1 MNARILVVGACAML
15 ATNAANATVYFDT
28 VNPPAGPAIGYDGP
42 SSDGTTVLATS
53 FAAPATPNFSSI
65 SLTLSADKPSDG
77 GSVLVYLVSNTGG
90 SSGVAGTPSYT
101 ATGNTFDSFKNA
113 SLIGAIADSTLATT
127 GVGTS
132 LVSLTVAATSVAAVA
147 ATTTNNE
154 YWIGL
159 VASSAGSSFDW
170 YYNGNANGTGTAGQ
184 AYFNNYGNVLS
195 SSASDAGGPYQL
207 QVSTPEP
214 TTLAVLGASLAGFG
228 YFRRRRT
235 PKV

>member
-1 MNARILVVGACAML
+1 MNARILAFGACAML

-28 VNPPAGPAIGYDGP
+28 VNPPAGPPIGYDGP
-42 SSDGTTVLATS
+42 SSDSTTVIATS

-90 SSGVAGTPSYT
+90 SSGVAGNPSYN
-101 ATGNTFDSFKNA
+101 ATGSTFDSFKNA

-127 GVGTS
+127 GLGTS
-132 LVSLTVAATSVAAVA
+132 IVSLTVAATSVAAVA

-170 YYNGNANGTGTAGQ
+170 YFNGNANGTGTAGQ
-184 AYFNNYGNVLS
+184 AFFNNYGGAVGSL
-195 SSASDAGGPYQL
+195 SDAGGPYQL

-228 YFRRRRT
+228 YFRRRRA